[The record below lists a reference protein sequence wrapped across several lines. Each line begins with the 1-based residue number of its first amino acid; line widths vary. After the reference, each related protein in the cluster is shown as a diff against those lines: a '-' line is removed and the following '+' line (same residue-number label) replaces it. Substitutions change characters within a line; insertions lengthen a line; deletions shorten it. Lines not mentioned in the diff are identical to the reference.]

1 MVKGSNYLESLAS
14 LESLFFDKTGT
25 LTEGVF
31 EVTALHPNDIT
42 DEQLLHLASHVERF
56 STHPIAQ
63 SLREAYEKEA
73 DDCSITD
80 VTEKSGY
87 GVSAIINGHN
97 IAVGNTKFMDSLGA
111 KWNACSKVGTIVHVA
126 IDGAYAGHIVISDCI
141 KSDTKEALEQ
151 FKQAGVKHLVM
162 LTGDRREVAEK
173 IADDLGITDYQT
185 ELLPTD
191 KVNEL
196 EKYLAKKS
204 QRTTVGFV
212 GDGINDAP
220 VLARADVGIAMG
232 ALGSDV
238 AIEAAD
244 VVVMNDQLSKIAK
257 AIKIARKTIC
267 VAHENIIF
275 SIGIKVLVL
284 LLASLGM
291 ANMWL
296 AIFADVGV
304 AILATLN
311 AMRTMTL
318 T

>member
-1 MVKGSNYLESLAS
+1 M
-14 LESLFFDKTGT
+14 
-25 LTEGVF
+25 TEGVF

-73 DDCSITD
+73 DACSITD

-87 GVSAIINGHN
+87 GVSAIINGHSV
-97 IAVGNTKFMDSLGA
+97 AVGNTKFMDSLGA
-111 KWNACSKVGTIVHVA
+111 KWKACSKVGTIVHVA

-173 IADDLGITDYQT
+173 IADELGITDYQA

-191 KVNEL
+191 KVDEL

-204 QRTTVGFV
+204 PRTTV
-212 GDGINDAP
+212 
-220 VLARADVGIAMG
+220 
-232 ALGSDV
+232 ALSV
-238 AIEAAD
+238 T
-244 VVVMNDQLSKIAK
+244 VSTMHQ
-257 AIKIARKTIC
+257 
-267 VAHENIIF
+267 F
-275 SIGIKVLVL
+275 SQ
-284 LLASLGM
+284 S
-291 ANMWL
+291 
-296 AIFADVGV
+296 
-304 AILATLN
+304 
-311 AMRTMTL
+311 
-318 T
+318 